1 MDVTTSYQKNR
12 INDAIRFFSV
22 SATTKHER
30 RYIGLSHF
38 GNHAD
43 LLEQPQSVPAIP

>member
-22 SATTKHER
+22 SANMKHSA
-30 RYIGLSHF
+30 GTFALPHF

-43 LLEQPQSVPAIP
+43 LLEQP